1 MVYPPSLRPWSW
13 QFLVIECICLCNFM
27 KIRSNIIEGGLNRMS
42 QREATKGFPGISG
55 WVQYY
60 VALCFCVGGNCIV
73 MPVGRTSVNFD
84 NRSRQHGPE
93 LSAYHTNTDTD
104 RPRQSQGY
112 LSVVGAV
119 LVSSSLAVWQR
130 SAAPWCGV
138 HAFQP
143 LQPAHTQHAVEH
155 SYSVSYFNSV
165 SDICRHQSAS
175 PLHPCF
181 TLEGH

>member
-1 MVYPPSLRPWSW
+1 
-13 QFLVIECICLCNFM
+13 M
-27 KIRSNIIEGGLNRMS
+27 KIRFNIIEGGLNRMS

-112 LSVVGAV
+112 LSVVGARQLLTGCVAAFCCTMMWGPRIPAITACPHTTRCEAQLQCV
-119 LVSSSLAVWQR
+119 L
-130 SAAPWCGV
+130 
-138 HAFQP
+138 F
-143 LQPAHTQHAVEH
+143 
-155 SYSVSYFNSV
+155 
-165 SDICRHQSAS
+165 
-175 PLHPCF
+175 
-181 TLEGH
+181 